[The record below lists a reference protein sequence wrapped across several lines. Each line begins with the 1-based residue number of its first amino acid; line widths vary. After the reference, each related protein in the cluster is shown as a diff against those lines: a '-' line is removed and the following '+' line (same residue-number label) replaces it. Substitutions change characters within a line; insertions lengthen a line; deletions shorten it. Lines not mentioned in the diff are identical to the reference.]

1 MSKISSMAEQ
11 IARPIVEEN
20 GCRLWDVEYIREA
33 GSWYLRVYI
42 DKDNGVS
49 INDCEVIS
57 RAIDPI
63 LDQED
68 FIPDSYIFEVCS
80 AGADRVLKRESDYK
94 SFMGHPVDIS
104 LYKPLN
110 GVKSYTGLLTG
121 HSASITSIE
130 TDGGLPSAGSAGTS
144 AANDKTKDNAEPLP
158 GNSEPSPGNAGSGS

>member
-42 DKDNGVS
+42 DKDHGVS

-80 AGADRVLKRESDYK
+80 AGADRVLKRESDFE
-94 SFMGHPVDIS
+94 SFMGYPVDIS

-130 TDGGLPSAGSAGTS
+130 TDGDTVVFE
-144 AANDKTKDNAEPLP
+144 NDTIAQVRLHVDC
-158 GNSEPSPGNAGSGS
+158 